1 MQVWDF
7 RGNQFVRFFLTLEP
21 ILLLPFIYSHLILRS
36 ICIQLS
42 LLLFTYQ
49 VTEISL
55 GMLKCIEI
63 SYYGYLFATIKDKK
77 HYQMATGCAMAG
89 VMSGMCVSGLL
100 GQLIVYN
107 NNRDYSVLIYYSL
120 AGIVEKY
127 INIPCNHAYFPL

>member
-1 MQVWDF
+1 MEISSY
-7 RGNQFVRFFLTLEP
+7 RFFFFYPGT
-21 ILLLPFIYSHLILRS
+21 YSVTPAYPRL
-36 ICIQLS
+36 ICIKLS
-42 LLLFTYQ
+42 LFLVVYQ
-49 VTEISL
+49 MAEICL

-107 NNRDYSVLIYYSL
+107 NDRDYSVLLYYSL

-127 INIPCNHAYFPL
+127 IYIPCSHACFPLLSHN